1 MHTLRFLFIL
11 IFYVL
16 CTFPGSAQE
25 SFPTGEIKGPFQWT
39 SDIYPGTVRDYW
51 IYVPQQYDADRPT
64 CSIIVQ
70 DGLRRAE
77 GWNLPRVMDSLIAGE
92 VIPVMIGIFVDHGKV
107 PSASPEEDF
116 PRYNR
121 SFEYDALGD
130 RYARFLLEELLPE
143 LGKDYNLSTQAGDRC
158 IAGASSGAI
167 CAFNAAWERPDA
179 FSRVLSTIGTYVGL
193 RGGDEF
199 PTLVRKTEPKPLRIF
214 LEDGSTDLN
223 IYAGDWWVA
232 NQDMLSALRWAGY
245 EVNHV
250 WGQEGHN
257 SKGAKKIMAEALAW
271 LWADYPQA
279 PAVHLDQYQ
288 GLDLVE
294 EDSRWRRYL
303 PHLSPERIAVDS
315 NGMLYLL
322 DLDRDIV
329 YRIRNNQHEVLYELE
344 GDIGAITI
352 GADNQV
358 YISDLD
364 NRRILQISEE
374 GHGSVLMDGIYADH
388 LVGSRKGFYFASS
401 VDHRL
406 GFYHSERNM
415 ITSDLMDG
423 TPTSLALSAK
433 QTYLNVTTRESVFG
447 QSFKIA
453 SSGALQFGQD
463 YTHFHIP
470 YGQALPGASGVA
482 VDAENRTYTATNM
495 GIQVADQLGRI
506 NYILQS
512 PVGESDDLSFG
523 DPDMNM
529 LYLVSDGRLY
539 RKTLKTKGVSPI
551 KTPVKPPSPKM

>member
-1 MHTLRFLFIL
+1 MHTLQFLTIL
-11 IFYVL
+11 AFHLL
-16 CTFPGSAQE
+16 CTVTVTAQQNFPR
-25 SFPTGEIKGPFQWT
+25 GEIKGPFQWT

-51 IYVPQQYDADRPT
+51 IYVPQQYDAERPT
-64 CSIIVQ
+64 CSIVVQ

-77 GWNLPRVMDSLIAGE
+77 GWNLTRVMDSLIAAE
-92 VIPVMIGIFVDHGKV
+92 VIPVMIGIFIDHGKV
-107 PSASPEEDF
+107 PSANPEKDF
-116 PRYNR
+116 PRFNR

-143 LGKDYNLSTQAGDRC
+143 VGKDYNLSTQAGDRC

-214 LEDGSTDLN
+214 LEDGSHDLN

-232 NQDMLSALRWAGY
+232 NQDMLSALKWAGY

-257 SKGAKKIMAEALAW
+257 SKGAKKIIAEALAW
-271 LWADYPQA
+271 LWADYPRA
-279 PAVHLDQYQ
+279 PTVHLDQYQ

-344 GDIGAITI
+344 GDIGALTI

-374 GHGSVLMDGIYADH
+374 GHGSVLLDGIHADH
-388 LVGSRKGFYFASS
+388 LLGCQQGFYFASG

-406 GFYHSERNM
+406 GFYHTGRNM
-415 ITSDLMDG
+415 ITSDLIEG

-463 YTHFHIP
+463 YVHFHVP
-470 YGQALPGASGVA
+470 YGKVGPDATGIA
-482 VDAENRTYTATNM
+482 VDSENRTYTGTSM
-495 GIQVADQLGRI
+495 GIQVSDQLGRI
-506 NYILQS
+506 NYILS
-512 PVGESDDLSFG
+512 TPVKECSDLSFG
-523 DPDMNM
+523 GPDMDI
-529 LYLVSDGRLY
+529 LYLVSNGKLY
-539 RKTLKTKGVSPI
+539 RRSLKTRGVSP
-551 KTPVKPPSPKM
+551 VKAPIVPPSPKM

>member
-1 MHTLRFLFIL
+1 MHTLRFLITLAFH
-11 IFYVL
+11 VL
-16 CTFPGSAQE
+16 CTLTVSAQE
-25 SFPTGEIKGPFQWT
+25 NFPSGEIEGPFQWT

-51 IYVPQQYDADRPT
+51 IYVPQQYDSGRAT

-77 GWNLPRVMDSLIAGE
+77 GWNLPRVLDSLIAAE

-107 PSASPEEDF
+107 PSANPEKDF
-116 PRYNR
+116 PRFNR

-143 LGKDYNLSTQAGDRC
+143 VGKEYNLSTQASDRC

-232 NQDMLSALRWAGY
+232 NQDMLSALEWAGY
-245 EVNHV
+245 EVHHV
-250 WGQEGHN
+250 WGEEGHN
-257 SKGAKKIMAEALAW
+257 SKGAKKIMAEALTW
-271 LWADYPQA
+271 LWADYPKA
-279 PAVHLDQYQ
+279 PQVHLDQYQ

-294 EDSRWRRYL
+294 ENSRWRRYL

-315 NGMLYLL
+315 NGLLYLL
-322 DLDRDIV
+322 DIDRDIV

-344 GDIGAITI
+344 GDIGALTI

-364 NRRILQISEE
+364 NRRIMQINEE
-374 GHGSVLMDGIYADH
+374 GHGSVLIDGVHADH
-388 LVGSRKGFYFASS
+388 LLGSRKGIYFASS
-401 VDHRL
+401 MDHRL
-406 GFYHSERNM
+406 GFYHTERNM
-415 ITSDLMDG
+415 ITSELIDE
-423 TPTSLALSAK
+423 TPTGMALSAK
-433 QTYLNVTTRESVFG
+433 QTYLNVSTRESVFG
-447 QSFKIA
+447 KSYKIA

-463 YTHFHIP
+463 YIHYHVP
-470 YGQALPGASGVA
+470 YGKAGPQAAGLA
-482 VDAENRTYTATNM
+482 VDSENRTFTGTSM
-495 GIQVADQLGRI
+495 GIQVSDQLGRI
-506 NYILQS
+506 NYIIDT
-512 PVGESDDLSFG
+512 PVKECNDLSFG
-523 DPDMNM
+523 GPEMDM
-529 LYLVSDGRLY
+529 LYLVSNGRLY
-539 RKTLKTKGVSPI
+539 RRHLKTRGVSPI
-551 KTPVKPPSPKM
+551 KPPIVPPSPKM

>member
-1 MHTLRFLFIL
+1 MRTLRFLLIL
-11 IFYVL
+11 VL
-16 CTFPGSAQE
+16 NGLWTLPVLTQE
-25 SFPTGEIKGPFQWT
+25 DFPTGEIKGPYQWT

-51 IYVPQQYDADRPT
+51 LYVPQQYDAGRPT
-64 CSIIVQ
+64 CSMIVQ

-77 GWNLPRVMDSLIAGE
+77 GWNLPRVMDSLIAAE

-107 PSASPEEDF
+107 PSANPENDF
-116 PRYNR
+116 PRFNR

-143 LGKDYNLSTQAGDRC
+143 VGKDYNLSTQASDRC

-232 NQDMLSALRWAGY
+232 NQDMLSALKWAGY

-250 WGQEGHN
+250 WGEEGHN

-279 PAVHLDQYQ
+279 PEVHFDQYQ
-288 GLDLVE
+288 GLDLIE
-294 EDSRWRRYL
+294 ENSRWRRYL
-303 PHLSPERIAVDS
+303 PHLSPDRIAVDS
-315 NGMLYLL
+315 NGMVYLL
-322 DLDRDIV
+322 DLDTDIL

-344 GDIGAITI
+344 GDIGALTI

-358 YISDLD
+358 LISDLD
-364 NRRILQISEE
+364 NRRILQINEE
-374 GHGSVLMDGIYADH
+374 GHASVLIDGIHADH
-388 LVGSRKGFYFASS
+388 LLGSRKGIYFASS

-406 GFYHSERNM
+406 GFYHRERNM
-415 ITSDLMDG
+415 LNSELIDE
-423 TPTSLALSAK
+423 TPTGLALSAK
-433 QTYLNVTTRESVFG
+433 QTYLTISTQEGVFG
-447 QSFKIA
+447 KSYKIA
-453 SSGALQFGQD
+453 SSGAIQFGQD
-463 YTHFHIP
+463 YIHYHIP
-470 YGQALPGASGVA
+470 YGKALPGANGIA
-482 VDAENRTYTATNM
+482 VDTENRTYTATSM
-495 GIQVADQLGRI
+495 GIQVSDQLGRI
-506 NYILQS
+506 NYILNT
-512 PVGESDDLSFG
+512 PVSEPSDLSFG
-523 DPDMNM
+523 GPDMDM
-529 LYLVSDGRLY
+529 LYLVSNGKLY
-539 RKTLKTKGVSPI
+539 RRTLKTKGVSPI
-551 KTPVKPPSPKM
+551 KTPVVPPSPKM

>member
-1 MHTLRFLFIL
+1 MHTLQFLTIL
-11 IFYVL
+11 AFHVL
-16 CTFPGSAQE
+16 CTLTVTAQQN
-25 SFPTGEIKGPFQWT
+25 FPTGEVKGPFQWT

-51 IYVPQQYDADRPT
+51 IYVPQQYDAERPT

-77 GWNLPRVMDSLIAGE
+77 GWNLTRVMDSLIAAE
-92 VIPVMIGIFVDHGKV
+92 VIPVMIGIFIDHGRV
-107 PSASPEEDF
+107 PSANPEKDF
-116 PRYNR
+116 PRFNR

-143 LGKDYNLSTQAGDRC
+143 VGKEYNLSSQAGDRC

-232 NQDMLSALRWAGY
+232 NQDMLSALKWAGY
-245 EVNHV
+245 EVNHA
-250 WGQEGHN
+250 WGGEGHN

-271 LWADYPQA
+271 LWADYPRA
-279 PAVHLDQYQ
+279 PAVHLDQYK

-322 DLDRDIV
+322 DLDRDIL

-344 GDIGAITI
+344 GDIGAMTI

-364 NRRILQISEE
+364 NRRILKISEG
-374 GHGSVLMDGIYADH
+374 GHGSVLIDGIHADH
-388 LVGSRKGFYFASS
+388 LLGCQQGFYFASG

-406 GFYHSERNM
+406 GFYHTGRNM
-415 ITSDLMDG
+415 ITSDLIEG
-423 TPTSLALSAK
+423 TPTGMALSAK
-433 QTYLNVTTRESVFG
+433 QTYLNVSTRESVFG

-463 YTHFHIP
+463 YVHYHVP
-470 YGQALPGASGVA
+470 YGKVGPDANGIA
-482 VDAENRTYTATNM
+482 VDSENRTYTGTSM
-495 GIQVADQLGRI
+495 GIQVSDQLGRI
-506 NYILQS
+506 NYIIHT
-512 PVGESDDLSFG
+512 PVEECSDLSFG
-523 DPDMNM
+523 GPDMDM
-529 LYLVSDGRLY
+529 LYLVSNGKLY
-539 RKTLKTKGVSPI
+539 RRSLKTRGVSP
-551 KTPVKPPSPKM
+551 VKAPIVPPSPKM